1 MYEKHIEVIYVM
13 KKTLKFT
20 SLLLALVMMISLM
33 SGCTNPKKEIV
44 GKWMDSASMS
54 GYEFNDDG
62 TVKVIY
68 VNLTIPVLNVPVSGS
83 VVGTYQ
89 IEKETLSITYSLY
102 SRTYNKIFSYEFRD
116 KALVLTELDTGNSSV
131 YIRQEQSASDVTTEQ
146 QQGIQF

>member
-1 MYEKHIEVIYVM
+1 M
-13 KKTLKFT
+13 KKYLKFT
-20 SLLLALVMMISLM
+20 SLLLALVMMVTLM
-33 SGCTNPKKEIV
+33 AGCTNPEKEII

-89 IEKETLSITYSLY
+89 LEKETLSITYSLH
-102 SRTYNKIFSYEFRD
+102 SRMYNKIYAYEFRD
-116 KALVLTELDTGNSSV
+116 KALVLSELDTGESSV
-131 YIRQEQSASDVTTEQ
+131 YIRQEQSEEDVTTV

>member
-1 MYEKHIEVIYVM
+1 M